1 MLYTYEASESSGR
14 IVKGT
19 IEGPSKEDVLM
30 RLSAKG
36 LVPIRILS
44 VEEKAASEHKKTWSP
59 FETIKPIDRIVLV
72 RNMSAAIKAG
82 LNLLE
87 TLEILA
93 ADATKTIMKNI
104 LLAARSNLQSGQPLY
119 TTFAQ
124 NERYFPAIFSG
135 LVKAGEASG
144 NLETTLDEL
153 GKHMSRDYNLSKKVR
168 SALMYPLILFVAS
181 ILIVIF
187 LIVFIL
193 PRISLA
199 FARSGIELPLITRV
213 LIGISRAMTYSIF
226 LDLGVIAGIVWFFM
240 YLKRSPRGKKLL
252 NRILFRIPVVREFI
266 KKLTLVRITRTMGIL
281 ISSGIPITETLK
293 LTGDTAGNDMYKTAF
308 VESLEEVKGGVSIHS
323 IFKKNEHLF
332 PKLLVSMVMVG
343 EKTGTLENIL
353 KTFSEFYEEEVDSS
367 LKDLTTF
374 IEPVLLLFMGIVVG
388 VIALA
393 ILLPIYQMV
402 GQFV

>member
-1 MLYTYEASESSGR
+1 MLYTYEASEPSGKL
-14 IVKGT
+14 VKGD
-19 IEGPSKEDVLM
+19 IEGPTKEDVLM
-30 RLSAKG
+30 RLQAKG
-36 LVPIRILS
+36 LLPIRVIS
-44 VEEKAASEHKKTWSP
+44 VEERTAAEQKKAWSP
-59 FETIKPIDRIVLV
+59 FETVKPIDRIMLV

-93 ADATKTIMKNI
+93 ADASKTIMKNI
-104 LLAARSNLQSGQPLY
+104 LLAARTNLQSGQPLY
-119 TTFAQ
+119 ATFAQ
-124 NERYFPAIFSG
+124 YEKYFPPIFSG

-144 NLETTLDEL
+144 NLEVTLDEL
-153 GKHMSRDYNLSKKVR
+153 GKHMSRDYTLSKKVR
-168 SALMYPLILFVAS
+168 SALMYPLILFIAS
-181 ILIVIF
+181 ILIVVF

-199 FARSGIELPLITRV
+199 FARSGIELPMITRA
-213 LIGISRAMTYSIF
+213 LIALSKAMTYSIF
-226 LDLGVIAGIVWFFM
+226 LDLGVVAAIVWFFV
-240 YLKRSPRGKKLL
+240 YAKRSPRGKKFL

-266 KKLTLVRITRTMGIL
+266 KKLTLVRITRTMSIL
-281 ISSGIPITETLK
+281 ISSGISITETLK
-293 LTGDTAGNDMYKTAF
+293 LTGDTAGNDMYKEVF
-308 VESLEEVKGGVSIHS
+308 VGSLDEVKSGMSIHT
-323 IFKKNEHLF
+323 IFKKNENLF

-343 EKTGTLENIL
+343 EKTGTLEHIL

-374 IEPVLLLFMGIVVG
+374 IEPVLLLFMGLVVG
-388 VIALA
+388 TIALA